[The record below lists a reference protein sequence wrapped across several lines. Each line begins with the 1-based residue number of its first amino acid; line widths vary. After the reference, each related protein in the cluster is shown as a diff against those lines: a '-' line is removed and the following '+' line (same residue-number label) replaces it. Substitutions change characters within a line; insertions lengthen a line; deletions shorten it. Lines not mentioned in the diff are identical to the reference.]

1 VLPFGAEEAL
11 LRLEMK
17 YSAMKAS
24 KDPSNEQKD
33 LCHSSV
39 AAEGPS

>member
-1 VLPFGAEEAL
+1 MLPFGAEEAL

-17 YSAMKAS
+17 YPAMKAS
-24 KDPSNEQKD
+24 KDPSDEQKD

-39 AAEGPS
+39 AAAGLS